1 MRSLIFILILFPSIF
16 GTYVWGDNCPSNE
29 HKNVKI
35 LWIDYASFYIKQ
47 ESNGTLTGIFP
58 RIMRNTLKECCARL
72 NYSFVKV
79 DYQKNAKHAR
89 ESYGAIQ
96 NANNTDTI
104 FVVFPSLASVNDPSA
119 SAPFHFIPIKNSPGP
134 MILAS
139 TKSLANDADS
149 LFFLKMWFNPVFFL
163 ILASCASAG
172 VVFWLMVGIF

>member
-149 LFFLKMWFNPVFFL
+149 WFFFEMWFNPVFFL